1 MFPKVEQKSKVE
13 KIRKKILKKKKI
25 EDKLWRS
32 NIQIIGV
39 PERKIEKKPP
49 NKQLEKF
56 P

>member
-1 MFPKVEQKSKVE
+1 MCPKVEQKSKAE
-13 KIRKKILKKKKI
+13 KIRKKILKKKI